1 MQTLP
6 ELLTQLESKIDAFE
20 TTNTKVSTSTIGWQV
35 DHSLKVI
42 NGIINQLKVSELK
55 KLPLRFNFAK
65 TIIFFTK
72 TIPRGKA
79 KAPKS
84 VQSYDKI
91 EKINLIN
98 QLETAKN
105 LIAELEYLDNKSN
118 FKHPYFGP
126 LNKIETIK
134 FLKIHT
140 NHHLKIVND
149 ILMK

>member
-1 MQTLP
+1 MQTLS
-6 ELLTQLESKIDAFE
+6 ELLSQLESKIDAFE
-20 TTNTKVSTSTIGWQV
+20 TTNTKVSTSTIGWQI

-42 NGIINQLKVSELK
+42 NGIISQLKVSELR

-65 TIIFFTK
+65 TIIFITK

-91 EKINLIN
+91 EKIDLRNQIELAQKLII
-98 QLETAKN
+98 EF
-105 LIAELEYLDNKSN
+105 EELDNKCN
-118 FKHPYFGP
+118 FKHPYFGQ
-126 LNKIETIK
+126 LNKIETLK

-140 NHHLKIVND
+140 NHHLKIMND

>member
-1 MQTLP
+1 MQNLSQ
-6 ELLTQLESKIDAFE
+6 LLAALESKIDAYE
-20 TTNTKVSTSTIGWQV
+20 TTNTAVSKSTIGWQI

-91 EKINLIN
+91 QKVDLIN
-98 QLETAKN
+98 QIEMAKK
-105 LIAELEYLDNKSN
+105 LINELEELDNKSN
-118 FKHPYFGP
+118 FKHPYFGQ

>member
-6 ELLTQLESKIDAFE
+6 ELLAQLESKIDAFE
-20 TTNTKVSTSTIGWQV
+20 TTNTAVSTSTIGWQI

-42 NGIINQLKVSELK
+42 IGIINQLKVSELR

-65 TIIFFTK
+65 TVIFFTK

-91 EKINLIN
+91 EKVDLIN
-98 QLETAKN
+98 QIEMARK
-105 LIAELEYLDNKSN
+105 LIIELEELDNKSN
-118 FKHPYFGP
+118 FKHPYFGQ

>member
-6 ELLTQLESKIDAFE
+6 ELLAQLESKIDAFE
-20 TTNTKVSTSTIGWQV
+20 TTNTAVSTSTIGWQI

-42 NGIINQLKVSELK
+42 IGIINQLKVSELK

-65 TIIFFTK
+65 TVIFFTK
-72 TIPRGKA
+72 TIPRGKG

-84 VQSYDKI
+84 VQSNDEI
-91 EKINLIN
+91 EKVDLVDQIELAQKLI
-98 QLETAKN
+98 
-105 LIAELEYLDNKSN
+105 IELEELDNKCN
-118 FKHPYFGP
+118 FKHPYFGL

-149 ILMK
+149 ILME